1 SYVFNYTQYLVS
13 VKEGKAIRCDNLM
26 GENSVYINHSIV
38 GSYLDLTIA
47 RNALLNDPTYGSVL
61 NFAGIDENSTT
72 AEWNTFA
79 DNVESLNATS
89 EELFTFNY
97 LHDIYNT
104 DFTSVL
110 ETSIADIG
118 LILNKSGATPANPYG
133 DWKTLSL
140 WGMWYPM
147 LFDRQSQYDADL
159 EAFYVDWPMPKTDL
173 AYLDA
178 FYTYKFIYWG
188 GTWISIPDTWNWGLI
203 NDPVLQESI
212 RALYFQNET
221 TKLTTYSTIQEQVG
235 TEIYTSMFISQDS
248 QGYVLNK
255 KFALDWY
262 WGGFDFAEVSVG
274 PGYETAGVAVEIP
287 GFPIIALL
295 GVAGISIMVLGMKKR
310 KKFK

>member
-1 SYVFNYTQYLVS
+1 
-13 VKEGKAIRCDNLM
+13 
-26 GENSVYINHSIV
+26 
-38 GSYLDLTIA
+38 A
-47 RNALLNDPTYGSVL
+47 RNALLNDPAYNFTLAAEGITGS
-61 NFAGIDENSTT
+61 STT

-79 DNVESLNATS
+79 DSVGSFTNATAK
-89 EELFTFNY
+89 ELFTFNY

-118 LILNKSGATPANPYG
+118 LVLNKSGATPSNPYG

-147 LFDRQSQYDADL
+147 LFDRQAQYDADL

-178 FYTYKFIYWG
+178 FYTYKNLYLNIT
-188 GTWISIPDTWNWGLI
+188 GTPEWTLVPDTWNWGLI

-221 TKLTTYSTIQEQVG
+221 TRMTTYSTIQEQVG
-235 TEIYTSMFISQDS
+235 TVIYTSMFISQDN
-248 QGYVLNK
+248 QGYALNK
-255 KFALDWY
+255 KFAIDWNT
-262 WGGFDFAEVSVG
+262 WGGFDFGEVSIG
-274 PGYETAGVAVEIP
+274 PGYETAGVPVEIIP
-287 GFPIIALL
+287 GFPLIALL
-295 GVAGISIMVLGMKKR
+295 GVAGISIIAIGMKKR
-310 KKFK
+310 KNFK